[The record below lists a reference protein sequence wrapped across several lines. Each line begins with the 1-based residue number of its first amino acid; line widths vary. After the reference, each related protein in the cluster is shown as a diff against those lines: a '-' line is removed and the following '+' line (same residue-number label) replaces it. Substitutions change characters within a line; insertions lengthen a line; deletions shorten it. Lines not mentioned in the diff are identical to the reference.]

1 MIKPFKFFRGYTYSD
16 EFTLLSIPRRM
27 SGRTISQDLVPVQP
41 MGPPSYM
48 LNRYNTADIASLAD
62 LSNEVNNL
70 VRSPEY
76 IPAGYVSIPIQFNY
90 DSFVISRVRTKMRRN
105 INWRGYETSIQE
117 REGAVIILKIVSG
130 INIGGMFHIV
140 YLITRDGN
148 TENYRVSVPLVN
160 LQRRG

>member
-1 MIKPFKFFRGYTYSD
+1 MIKPFKLLKGYTYSD
-16 EFTLLSIPRRM
+16 EFTFPIARRM
-27 SGRTISQDLVPVQP
+27 SGRTIAQ
-41 MGPPSYM
+41 
-48 LNRYNTADIASLAD
+48 D
-62 LSNEVNNL
+62 LSNQVQQI

-76 IPAGYVSIPIQFNY
+76 IPAGYISVPIQFNY
-90 DSFVISRVRTKMRRN
+90 DEFVISRIRTKMRRN

-130 INIGGMFHIV
+130 INIGGMFQIL

-148 TENYRVSVPLVN
+148 TERHNVSVPLIN

>member
-1 MIKPFKFFRGYTYSD
+1 MIKPFKLLKGYTYSD
-16 EFTLLSIPRRM
+16 EFTFPIARRM
-27 SGRTISQDLVPVQP
+27 SGRTIDQ
-41 MGPPSYM
+41 
-48 LNRYNTADIASLAD
+48 D
-62 LSNEVNNL
+62 LSNQVQQM

-76 IPAGYVSIPIQFNY
+76 IPAGYVSIPVQFNY
-90 DSFVISRVRTKMRRN
+90 DEFVISRIRTKIRRN

-130 INIGGMFHIV
+130 INIGGMFRIL

-148 TENYRVSVPLVN
+148 TERHNVSVPLIN

>member
-1 MIKPFKFFRGYTYSD
+1 MIPFKFFRGKVYTD
-16 EFTLLSIPRRM
+16 EFTLPIARRM
-27 SGRTISQDLVPVQP
+27 SGRTIAQ
-41 MGPPSYM
+41 
-48 LNRYNTADIASLAD
+48 D
-62 LSNEVNNL
+62 LSNLSNQVQQI

-76 IPAGYVSIPIQFNY
+76 IPAGYVSIPVQFNY
-90 DSFVISRVRTKMRRN
+90 DEFVISRIRTKMRRN

-148 TENYRVSVPLVN
+148 TENYRVSVPLIN

>member
-1 MIKPFKFFRGYTYSD
+1 MIIPFKFFRGKVYTD
-16 EFTLLSIPRRM
+16 EFTLPIARRM
-27 SGRTISQDLVPVQP
+27 SGRTIAQ
-41 MGPPSYM
+41 
-48 LNRYNTADIASLAD
+48 D
-62 LSNEVNNL
+62 LSNQVQQI

-90 DSFVISRVRTKMRRN
+90 DGYVISRVRTKMRRN

-130 INIGGMFHIV
+130 INIGGMFQIL

-148 TENYRVSVPLVN
+148 TERHNVSVPLVN

>member
-1 MIKPFKFFRGYTYSD
+1 MIIPFKFFKGKVYTD
-16 EFTLLSIPRRM
+16 EFTFPIARRM
-27 SGRTISQDLVPVQP
+27 SGRTIAQ
-41 MGPPSYM
+41 
-48 LNRYNTADIASLAD
+48 D
-62 LSNEVNNL
+62 LSNQVQQI

-76 IPAGYVSIPIQFNY
+76 IPAGYISVPIQFNY

-117 REGAVIILKIVSG
+117 RDGVTIILKIVSG
-130 INIGGMFHIV
+130 INIGGMFHIL

>member
-1 MIKPFKFFRGYTYSD
+1 M
-16 EFTLLSIPRRM
+16 
-27 SGRTISQDLVPVQP
+27 
-41 MGPPSYM
+41 
-48 LNRYNTADIASLAD
+48 
-62 LSNEVNNL
+62 
-70 VRSPEY
+70 RSPEY
-76 IPAGYVSIPIQFNY
+76 IPAGYVQVPIPQTFY
-90 DSFVISRVRTKMRRN
+90 DGFVISRVRTKMRQN

-117 REGAVIILKIVSG
+117 RNGEVIILKIVSG

>member
-1 MIKPFKFFRGYTYSD
+1 MIKPFKLLKGYTYSD
-16 EFTLLSIPRRM
+16 EFTFPIARRM
-27 SGRTISQDLVPVQP
+27 SGRTIAQ
-41 MGPPSYM
+41 
-48 LNRYNTADIASLAD
+48 D
-62 LSNEVNNL
+62 LSNQVQQM

-76 IPAGYVSIPIQFNY
+76 IPAGYVSIPVQFNY
-90 DSFVISRVRTKMRRN
+90 DEFVISRIRTKMRRN

-130 INIGGMFHIV
+130 INIGGMFQIL

-148 TENYRVSVPLVN
+148 TERYNVSVPLIN

>member
-1 MIKPFKFFRGYTYSD
+1 MIKPFKLLKGYTYSD
-16 EFTLLSIPRRM
+16 EYTFPIARRM
-27 SGRTISQDLVPVQP
+27 SGRTIAQ
-41 MGPPSYM
+41 
-48 LNRYNTADIASLAD
+48 D
-62 LSNEVNNL
+62 LSNQVQQM

-76 IPAGYVSIPIQFNY
+76 IPAGYVSIPVQFNY
-90 DSFVISRVRTKMRRN
+90 DGYVISRVRTKMRRN

-130 INIGGMFHIV
+130 INIGGMFQIL

-148 TENYRVSVPLVN
+148 TERYNVSVPLVN

>member
-1 MIKPFKFFRGYTYSD
+1 MIKPFKLLKGYTYSD
-16 EFTLLSIPRRM
+16 EYTFPIARRM
-27 SGRTISQDLVPVQP
+27 SGRTILEEFMTTVPQ
-41 MGPPSYM
+41 M
-48 LNRYNTADIASLAD
+48 
-62 LSNEVNNL
+62 

-76 IPAGYVSIPIQFNY
+76 IPAGYVSIPVQFNY
-90 DSFVISRVRTKMRRN
+90 DGFVISRIRTKIRRN

-130 INIGGMFHIV
+130 INIGGMFQIL

-148 TENYRVSVPLVN
+148 TERHNVSVPLVN

>member
-1 MIKPFKFFRGYTYSD
+1 MIKPFKLLKGYTYSD
-16 EFTLLSIPRRM
+16 EYTFPIARRM
-27 SGRTISQDLVPVQP
+27 SGRTIAQ
-41 MGPPSYM
+41 
-48 LNRYNTADIASLAD
+48 D
-62 LSNEVNNL
+62 LSNQVQQI

-76 IPAGYVSIPIQFNY
+76 IPAGYVSIPVQFNY
-90 DSFVISRVRTKMRRN
+90 DGFVISRIRTKMRRN

-130 INIGGMFHIV
+130 INIGGMFQIL

-148 TENYRVSVPLVN
+148 TERYNVSVPLVN

>member
-1 MIKPFKFFRGYTYSD
+1 MIKPFKLLKGYTYSD
-16 EFTLLSIPRRM
+16 EFTFPIARRM
-27 SGRTISQDLVPVQP
+27 SGRTIDQ
-41 MGPPSYM
+41 
-48 LNRYNTADIASLAD
+48 D
-62 LSNEVNNL
+62 LSNQVQQI

-76 IPAGYVSIPIQFNY
+76 IPAGYISVPTQFNY

-130 INIGGMFHIV
+130 INIGGMFQIL

-148 TENYRVSVPLVN
+148 TERHNVSVPLVN

>member
-1 MIKPFKFFRGYTYSD
+1 MIIPFKFFRGKVYTD
-16 EFTLLSIPRRM
+16 EFTLPIARRM
-27 SGRTISQDLVPVQP
+27 SGRTIAQ
-41 MGPPSYM
+41 
-48 LNRYNTADIASLAD
+48 D
-62 LSNEVNNL
+62 LSNLSNQVQQI

-76 IPAGYVSIPIQFNY
+76 IPAGYVSIPVQFNY
-90 DSFVISRVRTKMRRN
+90 DGFVISRIRTKMRRN

-130 INIGGMFHIV
+130 INIGGMFQIL

-148 TENYRVSVPLVN
+148 TERYNVSVPLIN

>member
-1 MIKPFKFFRGYTYSD
+1 MIKPFKLLKGYTYSD
-16 EFTLLSIPRRM
+16 EFTLLSIARRM
-27 SGRTISQDLVPVQP
+27 SGRTIAQ
-41 MGPPSYM
+41 
-48 LNRYNTADIASLAD
+48 D
-62 LSNEVNNL
+62 LSNQVQQI

-90 DSFVISRVRTKMRRN
+90 DGFVISRVRTKMRQN

-130 INIGGMFHIV
+130 INIGGMFQIL

-148 TENYRVSVPLVN
+148 TERHNVSVPLVN

>member
-1 MIKPFKFFRGYTYSD
+1 MIKPFKLLKGYTYSD
-16 EFTLLSIPRRM
+16 EYTFPIARRM
-27 SGRTISQDLVPVQP
+27 SGRTIAQ
-41 MGPPSYM
+41 
-48 LNRYNTADIASLAD
+48 D
-62 LSNEVNNL
+62 LSNQVQQM

-76 IPAGYVSIPIQFNY
+76 IPAGYVSIPVQFNY
-90 DSFVISRVRTKMRRN
+90 DGYVISRVRTKMRRN

-130 INIGGMFHIV
+130 INIGGMFQIL

-148 TENYRVSVPLVN
+148 TERHNVSVPLIN